1 MIISPLTN
9 ILTFN
14 SYFEGLLQL
23 FFMLFPLE
31 TLWKGNEGVKKGILV
46 RVDYEMAGETDVQA
60 TVILEMCV
68 TDLGK
73 YCFYHANKDQLW
85 GYTMGNAPEQTIFSH
100 PLPYTPF
107 AHNFIK
113 SSR

>member
-31 TLWKGNEGVKKGILV
+31 TLWKGNEGVKKGILI
-46 RVDYEMAGETDVQA
+46 RVGYEMAGETDVQT

-73 YCFYHANKDQLW
+73 YCFYHANKD
-85 GYTMGNAPEQTIFSH
+85 
-100 PLPYTPF
+100 
-107 AHNFIK
+107 
-113 SSR
+113 